1 MAPGPS
7 EWLRGVGRTVQ
18 IERMGEW
25 LRGRGWT
32 LAVAE
37 SCTGGMIGARITA
50 VSGSSDY
57 FVGGVIAYANAV
69 KVDLLGVRE
78 DVLFRE
84 GAVSDVVAC
93 AMAAGV
99 RARLSADVALSVTG
113 VAGPTGGTPDKPV
126 GTVYIGLATPSG
138 VAAEHFCFEGKRDAI
153 RAAACTAA
161 LNLLEAALH
170 KP

>member
-7 EWLRGVGRTVQ
+7 EWLRGVGHTVQ

-161 LNLLEAALH
+161 LNLLEAALD